1 MPPSLSVTAE
11 RGFVPENSDL
21 GARVKDGQGNDV
33 RFLLSD
39 GVAGGG
45 AGEGYEYELTTTFF
59 KVDSEGH
66 LVVAERGLDRDPPNE
81 PMLRF
86 QVSQSH
92 NESRHDRSEVKWAR
106 YHSKCL
112 IKVFVRETEGARRS
126 SAPVSLTVELLDEND
141 NAPVIE
147 GGVTDISLAAGNTRR
162 KVALLRATDIDSSSQ
177 ADGGGLRYRLV
188 RVSNNGMRKFLV
200 HPTSGQVEVVGRVGA
215 GERYSLTVAAADSG
229 GKSSQTVIE
238 VRVTAGP
245 NLRGPVFGQ
254 FLYEAS
260 VSEGAPKFSSVVAT
274 SARDPEGGPVTYSI
288 SGGNDEGHFQIEEST
303 GVVRVMDPLDRE
315 RSDKYKLVSE
325 LDKG

>member
-1 MPPSLSVTAE
+1 M
-11 RGFVPENSDL
+11 
-21 GARVKDGQGNDV
+21 
-33 RFLLSD
+33 
-39 GVAGGG
+39 
-45 AGEGYEYELTTTFF
+45 
-59 KVDSEGH
+59 
-66 LVVAERGLDRDPPNE
+66 
-81 PMLRF
+81 
-86 QVSQSH
+86 
-92 NESRHDRSEVKWAR
+92 
-106 YHSKCL
+106 
-112 IKVFVRETEGARRS
+112 RETEGARRS

-177 ADGGGLRYRLV
+177 ADGGGGGGGLRYRLV

-315 RSDKYKLVSE
+315 RSDKYKLVSHLE
-325 LDKG
+325 LDSEGKKVS